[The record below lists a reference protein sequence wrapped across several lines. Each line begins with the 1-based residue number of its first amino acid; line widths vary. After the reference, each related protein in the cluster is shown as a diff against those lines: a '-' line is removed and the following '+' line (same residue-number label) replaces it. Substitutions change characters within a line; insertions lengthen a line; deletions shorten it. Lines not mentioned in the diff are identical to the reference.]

1 MKNYKGLICNIKM
14 RGTRFIVL
22 DKAKGM
28 IFANE
33 YFNTYDEAKKFI
45 EDNEMVWESS
55 YNADWNNIDLTNYY
69 DRNKNML
76 DPYSF
81 EDLLLEIR
89 CNLKDI
95 NSQTVLMQAR
105 ESIDA
110 KYREAIS
117 ILNANIYNIIQYAKS
132 EREDNNV

>member
-1 MKNYKGLICNIKM
+1 MNNYKGLICNIKT
-14 RGTRFIVL
+14 RGNRYIVL
-22 DKAKGM
+22 DKSKSI

-33 YFNTYDEAKKFI
+33 YFKTIDEAKKFI
-45 EDNEMVWESS
+45 EDNGMVFEDC
-55 YNADWNNIDLTNYY
+55 YGTDWDNIDLTYAY
-69 DRNKNML
+69 ERDKNML

-95 NSQTVLMQAR
+95 NSQTVLVQAR

-110 KYREAIS
+110 KYREAIG